1 MPNSEGN
8 RVSAFNELLKNK
20 DLHKEFAFLRE
31 KPRGKAWLG
40 HLGFRLFG
48 FLLFI
53 DRAVFIFPIIAIYY
67 LGIDIISALSA
78 VIIGVIFLIAFIF
91 LTPQRISISMA
102 IEYWLREGRKN
113 G

>member
-1 MPNSEGN
+1 MGRCPQCENKTLRHS
-8 RVSAFNELLKNK
+8 RFRINETCSKCGVK
-20 DLHKEFAFLRE
+20 FVE
-31 KPRGKAWLG
+31 KPGDSW
-40 HLGFRLFG
+40 G